1 MKRILFLGLLVGVA
15 AVAQQPRLDN
25 AKLQTR
31 SAAGGLEK
39 EFRTLT
45 ASQEPPAW
53 IGYAVPVVSGRH
65 NSCCWSSGG
74 ACGCR
79 LEGGGTM
86 ITGQAGGGTVKLEGS
101 THLLVLFRIEQRK
114 VGKIRTFAEDC
125 PLDAGGLPFT
135 WLTDV
140 RPPESVALL
149 SGFAAG
155 DDGSREGGRLSES
168 ALGAVALHADPAAD
182 RVLDQFTAVDRPERL
197 RERAA
202 FWLGVARGRHGYEVL
217 RRMVESDPS
226 DKVREKAVFALSQS
240 PEPQAVGTM
249 IAVARNDKS
258 GHVRGQALFW
268 LAQKAGRQAAGT
280 ITEAAERDPDTEVKK
295 RAVFALSQLPKD
307 EGVPL
312 LIQVAK
318 TNRDPAVRKQAFF
331 WLGQSKDP
339 RALAFFEETLEAAK

>member
-1 MKRILFLGLLVGVA
+1 MKRILLLALSFGVA
-15 AVAQQPRLDN
+15 AVAQQPRVEN

-31 SAAGGLEK
+31 SAAGGLER

-45 ASQEPPAW
+45 TSQEQPAW
-53 IGYAVPVVSGRH
+53 LGYAVPVVSGRH
-65 NSCCWSSGG
+65 NSCCWSPGG

-79 LEGGGTM
+79 LEGGT
-86 ITGQAGGGTVKLEGS
+86 ISTAAPPAAAAVKLEDS
-101 THLLVLFRIEQRK
+101 THLLVLFRVEQRK

-125 PLDAGGLPFT
+125 PLDAGGLPFI

-168 ALGAVALHADPAAD
+168 ALGALALHPDPAAD
-182 RVLDQFTAVDRPERL
+182 RVLEQFTAADRPERL
-197 RERAA
+197 RE
-202 FWLGVARGRHGYEVL
+202 
-217 RRMVESDPS
+217 
-226 DKVREKAVFALSQS
+226 
-240 PEPQAVGTM
+240 
-249 IAVARNDKS
+249 
-258 GHVRGQALFW
+258 
-268 LAQKAGRQAAGT
+268 
-280 ITEAAERDPDTEVKK
+280 

-318 TNRDPAVRKQAFF
+318 NNHDAAVRKQAFF

-339 RALAFFEETLEAAK
+339 RALAFFEEILAAAK